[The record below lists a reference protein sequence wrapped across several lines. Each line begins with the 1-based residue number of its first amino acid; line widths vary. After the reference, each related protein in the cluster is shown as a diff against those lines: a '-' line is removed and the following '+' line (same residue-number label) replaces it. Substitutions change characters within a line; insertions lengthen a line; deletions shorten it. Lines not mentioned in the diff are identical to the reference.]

1 MGKAGR
7 IACIITPMAL
17 TIASLICFL
26 CVMVGQLG
34 NNNKAPSTSLGTDLY
49 FFKVRSPPQCPLQ
62 SANSPQADTSNFTT
76 DPQSILDKA
85 KNEGDKFNIN
95 NDLLD
100 ALTGAAS
107 SKELKD
113 FYQVGLW
120 SYCEGEKKDGVEKI
134 TYCSSSKTQFWFD
147 PIEVWGLKNTSVQNV
162 LGDDLQKG
170 LNTYKKVAGWMN
182 WAFII
187 ATILTAAEFVVGF
200 FAIFSR
206 WGSLVTTILSTVRIP
221 NLSALWCHT
230 NLHRPPRSSL
240 SPPPQPQ
247 PASTVSLPASS
258 TPHSNPTTSTPQWVT
273 RCCRSC
279 GWASPS
285 ASPRVCSGRSA
296 CAAARARARIRRWLW
311 RRRRILMSVWVVRRL
326 DSRDISCRTSRSLS
340 PVDMGRV
347 GRLMSLTAVRSKA

>member
-17 TIASLICFL
+17 TVASLVCLLI
-26 CVMVGQLG
+26 VMIGQLG
-34 NNNKAPSTSLGTDLY
+34 NNNKAPSTSLGQDLY
-49 FFKVRSPPQCPLQ
+49 FFK
-62 SANSPQADTSNFTT
+62 ADTSNFTA
-76 DPQSILDKA
+76 DPQTVLNKIDDA
-85 KNEGDKFNIN
+85 GDKVNIN

-120 SYCEGEKKDGVEKI
+120 SYCSGEKKDGVEKI
-134 TYCSSSKTQFWFD
+134 TYCSSSKTQFWFN
-147 PIEVWGLKNTSVQNV
+147 PIDEWGLKNTSVQNV

-206 WGSLVTTILSTVRIP
+206 WGSLVTTILSTVSSPDIQTQQPVLMTARLL
-221 NLSALWCHT
+221 LS
-230 NLHRPPRSSL
+230 SS
-240 SPPPQPQ
+240 SHQPQ
-247 PASTVSLPASS
+247 PPLPSMASS
-258 TPHSNPTTSTPQWVT
+258 LASFTPRSNPTTLKPPWAT
-273 RCCRSC
+273 RCCKSC
-279 GWASPS
+279 GSALPS
-285 ASPRVCSGRSA
+285 A
-296 CAAARARARIRRWLW
+296 
-311 RRRRILMSVWVVRRL
+311 
-326 DSRDISCRTSRSLS
+326 
-340 PVDMGRV
+340 
-347 GRLMSLTAVRSKA
+347 

>member
-34 NNNKAPSTSLGTDLY
+34 NNNKAPSTSLGQDLY
-49 FFKVRSPPQCPLQ
+49 FFK
-62 SANSPQADTSNFTT
+62 ADTSNFTT
-76 DPQSILDKA
+76 DSQTILDKA
-85 KNEGDKFNIN
+85 KDEGDKFNIN

-107 SKELKD
+107 SKELKG

-206 WGSLVTTILSTVRIP
+206 WGSLVTTILST
-221 NLSALWCHT
+221 A
-230 NLHRPPRSSL
+230 SSL
-240 SPPPQPQ
+240 FAIAAAATATGVYGVLTGVFHTALEPYNIDASMGNKMLQIMWVGVAFSIASGLFWTLSVCCCSGKSSHKKMVVEKTPYTYERVSSPAFGQQGHQLQTQPQ
-247 PASTVSLPASS
+247 FK
-258 TPHSNPTTSTPQWVT
+258 
-273 RCCRSC
+273 
-279 GWASPS
+279 PS
-285 ASPRVCSGRSA
+285 GHGQSG
-296 CAAARARARIRRWLW
+296 
-311 RRRRILMSVWVVRRL
+311 
-326 DSRDISCRTSRSLS
+326 
-340 PVDMGRV
+340 
-347 GRLMSLTAVRSKA
+347 TAYEPYRGQV